1 MIRQLTAAIVATAF
15 VASLAAVPVLAQSTS
30 TTTTPPAAGTTA
42 PKAPAKPKSATGAV
56 KSASADSLV
65 LTTMDKNKT
74 EKEWSFV
81 LDKDTKLMKA
91 GKPIEAKDIAAKDTA
106 TVAYVE
112 ADGKM
117 VAKTVTIKAAK
128 AAAKKP
134 QS

>member
-1 MIRQLTAAIVATAF
+1 MIRQLTLAIVATAF
-15 VASLAAVPVLAQSTS
+15 LASLAAVPVFAQTS

-134 QS
+134 QP

>member
-1 MIRQLTAAIVATAF
+1 MIRQLTLAIVATAF
-15 VASLAAVPVLAQSTS
+15 LASLAAVPVFAQTS
-30 TTTTPPAAGTTA
+30 TTTTPPAAGTTS
-42 PKAPAKPKSATGAV
+42 PKASAKPKSATGAV

-134 QS
+134 QP